1 MHDTQSH
8 TASKSH
14 FPSAQP
20 YNTTTTQAL
29 QGQTGYLQSCKANYV
44 SWNTVV
50 PLLPAAK
57 GLTHRI
63 KWTPKFFGE
72 YLLCSQ
78 WFCTFF
84 FVLKNAEGKEISKQH
99 LMDALILRY
108 AYQQRGREFQN
119 RSFLPQESSGKGHL
133 RTETEKEVLN
143 VPTDIVYKNNSFFSF
158 SREAY
163 YSMNTLISCW
173 FPVLSC
179 SQTLGQM
186 LYLSLWVLFIRQN
199 EGAAHHLRIKS

>member
-1 MHDTQSH
+1 MEHSGAT
-8 TASKSH
+8 
-14 FPSAQP
+14 
-20 YNTTTTQAL
+20 
-29 QGQTGYLQSCKANYV
+29 
-44 SWNTVV
+44 
-50 PLLPAAK
+50 PA
-57 GLTHRI
+57 
-63 KWTPKFFGE
+63 
-72 YLLCSQ
+72 CSQ
-78 WFCTFF
+78 RADSQNKMNSQVFWGAFAMQSVVLHLFF
-84 FVLKNAEGKEISKQH
+84 FSPKNAEGKEISKQH

-119 RSFLPQESSGKGHL
+119 CSFLPQESSGKGHL

-143 VPTDIVYKNNSFFSF
+143 VPTDIVNKNNSFFSF

-186 LYLSLWVLFIRQN
+186 LYLSL
-199 EGAAHHLRIKS
+199 